1 VNGKSRET
9 IERLKHALTRLKRD
23 PRCNGDRRQAERRRA
38 ALVLLPAGQERR
50 SYAERRRFE
59 RRAA

>member
-1 VNGKSRET
+1 MNGKSRET
-9 IERLKHALTRLKRD
+9 IERLKHALSRLKRD
-23 PRCNGDRRQAERRRA
+23 PRTGGERRMAERRKA